1 MRIKMMCDRPYK
13 LWHGYFCCHTTTP
26 WWVWKIIKQV
36 FWEVFEEKKNLRGWL
51 VFFHCHATRLEQ
63 LDDESLAKKPDR
75 PTHKCYKC
83 LFPSSTWT
91 CIDFKLDIDMANTN
105 NEILFRVVIKISDK
119 IELCSE
125 VSLRVVLDVN
135 FPVQTLI
142 SMWTY
147 ITGQPFDCCE
157 IV

>member
-1 MRIKMMCDRPYK
+1 
-13 LWHGYFCCHTTTP
+13 
-26 WWVWKIIKQV
+26 
-36 FWEVFEEKKNLRGWL
+36 
-51 VFFHCHATRLEQ
+51 
-63 LDDESLAKKPDR
+63 
-75 PTHKCYKC
+75 
-83 LFPSSTWT
+83 
-91 CIDFKLDIDMANTN
+91 MANAN
-105 NEILFRVVIKISDK
+105 NEILFRVVINISDK